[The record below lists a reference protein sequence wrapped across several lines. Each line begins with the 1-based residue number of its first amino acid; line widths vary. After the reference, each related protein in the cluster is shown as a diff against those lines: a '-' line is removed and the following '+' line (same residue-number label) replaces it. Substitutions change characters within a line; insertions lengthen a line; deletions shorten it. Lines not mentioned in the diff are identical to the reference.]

1 MARMHSR
8 KKGKSGS
15 KRPLRKGTPTWLRY
29 SRQEVEM
36 LIVKLAKEGNP
47 PSKIG
52 LLLRDVYGIPDVKA
66 VIGKKLGA
74 FLAEKGL
81 AQKLPEDLLALIKKS
96 LAIRK
101 HLEKH
106 RKDQTAKRGLTLTE
120 SKIFRLAKYYKRI
133 GKLPADWKY
142 EPDKP
147 RLYI

>member
-1 MARMHSR
+1 MHSR
-8 KKGKSGS
+8 KRGKSGS
-15 KRPLRKGTPTWLRY
+15 KRRVRKGAPSWLRY
-29 SRQEVEM
+29 SKQEVEM
-36 LIVKLAKEGNP
+36 LVVKLVKEGNP

-66 VIGKKLGA
+66 IIGKKLTA

-81 AQKLPEDLLALIKKS
+81 AQKIPEDLLALIKKS

-106 RKDQTAKRGLTLTE
+106 KKDQTAKRGLILTE
-120 SKIFRLAKYYKRI
+120 SKIFRLSNYYKQT
-133 GKLPADWKY
+133 GKLPTGWKY